1 MRYLIA
7 LFPLLCIPTLSGC
20 LLVPFVEAASDAGVT
35 ASSRQAKLPEVVKKF
50 EEAIYWGNSSDALAY
65 IAPAKRQAMQ
75 RELTMAGRGSQIISS
90 EIVST
95 SFDDAAKQATVVVAT
110 KRFTKEALVVTE
122 NFEEQLWVFGLNDG
136 WRLHDSRKVA
146 KEEVM
151 G

>member
-1 MRYLIA
+1 MRH
-7 LFPLLCIPTLSGC
+7 LLVLPFLLSGC
-20 LLVPFVEAASDAGVT
+20 FLVPFVEAVNDAGVT

-50 EEAIYWGNSSDALAY
+50 EDAVYWGNSSDALAF
-65 IAPAKRQAMQ
+65 IAPAKRQSMQ
-75 RELTMAGRGSQIISS
+75 RQLTIAGRGSQIISS

-122 NFEEQLWVFGLNDG
+122 NFEEQLWVFGIADG
-136 WRLHDSRKVA
+136 WQLHDSRGVR

-151 G
+151 GS